1 MSSTTVNNHFV
12 LVSEGEWA
20 DGVALFIGLPSKE
33 AIEACDIG
41 FPLTEANYEQLMTGW
56 PAHHEE
62 EMRTLSLFE
71 SKVQKHD

>member
-1 MSSTTVNNHFV
+1 MSSTTAKGYFV
-12 LVSEGEWA
+12 VVSESEWA
-20 DGVALFIGLPSKE
+20 DGVALFNSLPTKE
-33 AIEACDIG
+33 AIESCDIG
-41 FPLTEANYEQLMTGW
+41 FPLTDAAYEQLMNGG

>member
-1 MSSTTVNNHFV
+1 MSSTTAKGYFV
-12 LVSEGEWA
+12 VVSESEWA
-20 DGVALFIGLPSKE
+20 DGVALFNSLPSKE

-41 FPLTEANYEQLMTGW
+41 FPLTEDNYEQLMTGW

-71 SKVQKHD
+71 AKVQKHD